1 MNRISLL
8 GLLVICLSVNLLQ
21 GQNVRIFTNSN
32 DITTD
37 DQLELTVEV
46 SNARGSIAMPN
57 FPNVKGFM
65 RTGTST
71 QQSITPQGMSISF
84 SQTYF
89 PQATGSFTIPKF
101 SYKLGNVR
109 KSFGPTKVNVK
120 KGTGKKRRQSQQ
132 SDPWGNFFKDP
143 FDDFFRDPFGGGR
156 QQDDLK
162 YQETNA
168 DYFMSFNMNTDTCY
182 LGQQII
188 GEVVLYIN
196 QRDARKIKVDGMAIL
211 DMQQRIKN
219 SGFWQETYEFKQ
231 VPQKPVEIDG
241 KRYLAYTLYRTY
253 LFPLK
258 TGEIVFDDL
267 FLDAKKL
274 FVATNASIRQQI
286 MRQDQKFEPIKIRAP
301 KRTLTVKS
309 LPPTSLPK
317 ATMVGNFNMN
327 GGMNVKQV
335 NTGEVIEL
343 ELTLNGSGNMAM
355 LPDPI
360 VDFPEEFDADEP
372 SSNLTTR
379 TSERTYFGEKSFT
392 YYLVPTRHGEY
403 DLGPINF
410 YYFDPRKKA
419 YDSLSIATIP
429 VKVTGEDLENLKLK
443 QSGEDAFYSEALLS
457 AGNGLRRDAPQTWYL
472 FLAPILLVLG
482 GTAYH
487 IYKRRKPKSADSAQ
501 VHKDLL
507 D

>member
-1 MNRISLL
+1 MNRIWLI
-8 GLLVICLSVNLLQ
+8 GLILSCLSVNPLS

-37 DQLELTVEV
+37 DQLNLTVEV
-46 SNARGSIAMPN
+46 SNARGNIAMPS
-57 FPNVKGFM
+57 FPEVKGFQ

-84 SQTYF
+84 SQSYY
-89 PQATGSFTIPKF
+89 PRATGSFTIPKF
-101 SYKLGNVR
+101 SYRIGSVS
-109 KSFGPTKVNVK
+109 KSFGPVKVNVK
-120 KGTGKKRRQSQQ
+120 KGTGKKRRQNSNQA
-132 SDPWGNFFKDP
+132 DPWGNFFKDP

-156 QQDDLK
+156 QQEDLNYK
-162 YQETNA
+162 ETNA
-168 DYFMSFNMNTDTCY
+168 DYFMSFNLNTDTCY

-196 QRDARKIKVDGMAIL
+196 RRDAGKVSVDGMAIL

-219 SGFWQETYEFKQ
+219 SGFWQENYEFKQ
-231 VPQKPVEIDG
+231 VPQKAVELNG
-241 KRYLAYTLYRTY
+241 KQYLAYTLYRTY

-258 TGEIVFDDL
+258 TGEIVFDNL

-301 KRTLTVKS
+301 KRTLTVKP
-309 LPPTSLPK
+309 LPPTDLPN
-317 ATMVGNFNMN
+317 ASMVGNFQMN
-327 GGMNVKQV
+327 GGMNVKQI
-335 NTGEVIEL
+335 NTGEVLQL
-343 ELTLNGSGNMAM
+343 ELNLNGSGNMAM
-355 LPDPI
+355 LPDPS
-360 VDFPEEFDADEP
+360 VDFPEEFEVDEP
-372 SSNLTTR
+372 SSNLKTT
-379 TSERTYFGEKSFT
+379 TSERSYYGEKSFT
-392 YYLVPTRHGEY
+392 YYLVPTRHGDY
-403 DLGPINF
+403 NLGPIKF

-419 YDSLSIATIP
+419 YDSLSIPDVP

-443 QSGEDAFYSEALLS
+443 QSGEDAFYSNAVLS
-457 AGNGLRRDAPQTWYL
+457 ASNGLDRDAPNTLLL

-482 GTAYH
+482 GVAYH
-487 IYKRRKPKSADSAQ
+487 IFKRRQPEKAAPETK
-501 VHKDLL
+501 KDLL